1 MPQPMTAPTLA
12 DAIAQYGPD
21 AYLLTIA
28 NDGPHTSFVS
38 VDLKGN
44 VIACA
49 VGKSAA
55 RNIASK
61 PNVSLF
67 WPPRELGAYAL
78 VVNGTAK
85 KYGETDGAT
94 RVEITLTKSVLHR
107 PGPRLSDSVE
117 SCTSD
122 CRRLVRPA

>member
-1 MPQPMTAPTLA
+1 MSAPTLA
-12 DAIAQYGPD
+12 EAVAQYGRD

-49 VGKSAA
+49 IGKSAA

-67 WPPRELGAYAL
+67 WPPKEPGGYGL
-78 VVNGTAK
+78 VVNGIATEQRAPSGVTTA
-85 KYGETDGAT
+85 
-94 RVEITLTKSVLHR
+94 EITLTKSVLHR
-107 PGPRLSDSVE
+107 PGPKA
-117 SCTSD
+117 
-122 CRRLVRPA
+122 P

>member
-1 MPQPMTAPTLA
+1 MPAPTLA
-12 DAIAQYGPD
+12 ETIAQHGHD

-49 VGKSAA
+49 IGKSAA

-67 WPPRELGAYAL
+67 WPPKEPGGYGL
-78 VVNGTAK
+78 VVNGIATERRAPSGVKTA
-85 KYGETDGAT
+85 
-94 RVEITLTKSVLHR
+94 EITLTKSVLHR
-107 PGPRLSDSVE
+107 PGPKAPDSDE
-117 SCTSD
+117 PCASD
-122 CRRLVRPA
+122 CQRVTRPA

>member
-1 MPQPMTAPTLA
+1 MPAPTLA
-12 DAIAQYGPD
+12 NAIAQYGPD

-28 NDGPHTSFVS
+28 NDAPHTSFVS

-49 VGKSAA
+49 VGKTAA
-55 RNIASK
+55 RNITSK

-67 WPPRELGAYAL
+67 WPPREPGGYAL
-78 VVNGTAK
+78 VVNGTATK
-85 KYGETDGAT
+85 HQEMGGVT

-107 PGPRLSDSVE
+107 PGPRPSDSDGTCE
-117 SCTSD
+117 SD
-122 CRRLVRPA
+122 CRRVVRPT